1 MAEEE
6 KRGSF
11 SSKFGFVMAAA
22 ASAVGLGNLWRFP
35 YLTSHYGGGIFVL
48 VYIILAVT
56 FGFSLMVAEI
66 ALGRRTGKSCIR
78 AFGDLC
84 KKYKLLGYFIA
95 IIPALIVPYY
105 CVIGGWVTKW
115 FAESTIGHLD
125 VLAADGGSYWWSYIT
140 GGQGGFGDPSIWFLV
155 FAGLTIL
162 CVAIGVDK
170 GIEKLSK
177 ILMPALFVMMIGI
190 TIYEMTLPGIW
201 DGVVYYLNP
210 DVSKIS
216 AGTFLGAISQIFYS
230 MSLAMGIMITYG
242 SYMRK
247 DTNIEGSARNIS
259 LIDTIVA
266 IFAGLM
272 IIPAAYAIS
281 PDLAGSKGMG
291 LMFVS
296 LPQVFAGM
304 PGGMGNIIGPVFYLL
319 VIFAALTSAVSLLE
333 TVVSVF
339 IDGAAVKRKVSIVIS
354 SVILLALGFV
364 TVFGFANPEIFSPL
378 DQGAGWL
385 GIFDSLT
392 NNFMMP
398 IAAIATC
405 LFIGYVV
412 KVSFIDE
419 ELAINGK
426 FKSKKLFDVMIK
438 YVCPIFLA
446 SILVVAVLGLFGYSV
461 YVG

>member
-11 SSKFGFVMAAA
+11 SGKFGFVMAAA

-115 FAESTIGHLD
+115 FAESTIGHID
-125 VLAADGGSYWWSYIT
+125 VLAASEGSYWWSYIT
-140 GGQGGFGDPSIWFLV
+140 GGEGGFGDPSIWFLV

-190 TIYEMTLPGIW
+190 TAYEMTLPGIW
-201 DGVVYYLNP
+201 DGIVYYLNP
-210 DVSKIS
+210 DVSKLS

-242 SYMRK
+242 SYMKK
-247 DTNIEGSARNIS
+247 DTSIEGSARNIS

-304 PGGMGNIIGPVFYLL
+304 PGGMGNIIGPAFYLL

-364 TVFGFANPEIFSPL
+364 TVFGFANPEIFAPL

-385 GIFDSLT
+385 GIFDSIT

-446 SILVVAVLGLFGYSV
+446 SILIVAILGLFDITI
-461 YVG
+461 YV

>member
-11 SSKFGFVMAAA
+11 SGKFGFVMAAA

-115 FAESTIGHLD
+115 FAESTIGHID
-125 VLAADGGSYWWSYIT
+125 VLAASGGSYWWSYIT
-140 GGQGGFGDPSIWFLV
+140 GGEGGFGDPSIWFLV

-190 TIYEMTLPGIW
+190 TAYEMTLPGIW
-201 DGVVYYLNP
+201 DGIVYYLNP
-210 DVSKIS
+210 DVSKLS

-242 SYMRK
+242 SYMKK
-247 DTNIEGSARNIS
+247 DTSIEGSARNIS

-304 PGGMGNIIGPVFYLL
+304 PGGMGNIIGPAFYLL

-364 TVFGFANPEIFSPL
+364 TVFGFANPEIFAPL

-385 GIFDSLT
+385 GIFDSIT

-446 SILVVAVLGLFGYSV
+446 SILIVAILGLFDITI
-461 YVG
+461 YV

>member
-1 MAEEE
+1 MAEVE

-11 SSKFGFVMAAA
+11 SGKFGFVMAAA

-115 FAESTIGHLD
+115 FAESTIGHID
-125 VLAADGGSYWWSYIT
+125 VLAASGGSYWWSYIT
-140 GGQGGFGDPSIWFLV
+140 GGEGGFGDPSIWFLV

-190 TIYEMTLPGIW
+190 TAYEMTLPGIW
-201 DGVVYYLNP
+201 DGIVYYLNP
-210 DVSKIS
+210 DVSKLS

-242 SYMRK
+242 SYMKK
-247 DTNIEGSARNIS
+247 DTSIEGSARNIS

-304 PGGMGNIIGPVFYLL
+304 PGGMGNIIGPAFYLL

-364 TVFGFANPEIFSPL
+364 TVFGFANPEIFAPL

-385 GIFDSLT
+385 GIFDSIT

-446 SILVVAVLGLFGYSV
+446 SILIVAILGLFDITI
-461 YVG
+461 YV